1 MKDVNTCD
9 KVYSYQSYTSKKPK
23 SILFIQEAP
32 GADFRELAIKESERY
47 KLGKNQL
54 CRRSLLLNTGK
65 FFLLS
70 IVT

>member
-1 MKDVNTCD
+1 MFSSTILQQNQKLVDFRAG
-9 KVYSYQSYTSKKPK
+9 KPVT
-23 SILFIQEAP
+23 P
-32 GADFRELAIKESERY
+32 GADFRGLVAIKESEIY